1 MISLMSYEAS
11 KCVIPHSRNQRRTC
25 PRTPLDDRRGAPAP
39 SRAVM
44 ERYEKGR
51 TLGEGTF
58 GVVYEARRRETNELV
73 AIKKIR
79 LGKAREGVNFTA
91 IREIKLLQEIRHE
104 HVISLVD
111 VFAHK
116 KNLNLVFEFCS
127 SDLEMVIKDKRTPLS
142 AGEVKSYLRM
152 TLLAVKHCHD
162 NWVLHRDLKPNN
174 LLIAPNGCLK
184 LADFGLARIFGSPDR
199 RFTHQV
205 FARWYR
211 APELLLGS
219 KTYGPGVDVWAV
231 GCIFAEL
238 MLRRPFFAG
247 SSDIDQLGKV
257 YAALGTPTEMNWPGC
272 TALPDFIEFVYVP
285 PPPLR
290 ETFPNETDE
299 ALDLLKKMLEYNPN
313 KRITIANA
321 LDHPYFHTEPA
332 PIPYEQLPKR
342 FAAPSTQKTGDERSS
357 PVSAQQPKTGEKRR
371 LEQTPGTTNSAD
383 PNFRPKL
390 DEADRESL
398 RKRKNALDQ
407 AFADVDGDDDDT

>member
-1 MISLMSYEAS
+1 M
-11 KCVIPHSRNQRRTC
+11 T
-25 PRTPLDDRRGAPAP
+25 
-39 SRAVM
+39 SRA
-44 ERYEKGR
+44 K
-51 TLGEGTF
+51 
-58 GVVYEARRRETNELV
+58 TNEIV

-79 LGKAREGVNFTA
+79 LGKYREGVNFTA
-91 IREIKLLQEIRHE
+91 IREIKLLQEIKHQ
-104 HVISLVD
+104 HVIKLVD

-127 SDLEMVIKDKRTPLS
+127 SDLEMVIRDKSAPLS
-142 AGEVKSYLRM
+142 TAEVKSYAKM
-152 TLLAVKHCHD
+152 TLEAVRHCHA

-174 LLIAPNGCLK
+174 LLIAPDGCLK

-238 MLRRPFFAG
+238 MLRKPFFAG

-257 YAALGTPTEMNWPGC
+257 YAALGTPTESIWPGVS
-272 TALPDFIEFVYVP
+272 TLPDYIEFVYVP

-290 ETFPNETDE
+290 DTFPNESDE
-299 ALDLLKKMLEYNPN
+299 ALDLLKRMLTYDPN
-313 KRITIANA
+313 KRLTASQA
-321 LDHPYFHTEPA
+321 LEHAYFHTKPEA
-332 PIPYEQLPKR
+332 LPYDKLPKR
-342 FAAPSTQKTGDERSS
+342 FAAPSERAVDDSSDGDRAVATRRSLS
-357 PVSAQQPKTGEKRR
+357 GPKTGEKRR
-371 LEQTPGTTNSAD
+371 LDDDDDDDQGGDDDDAPGTSDSAD
-383 PNFRPKL
+383 PNFRPRLGAEDK
-390 DEADRESL
+390 EHL

-407 AFADVDGDDDDT
+407 AFADAD